1 MQRRAE
7 AGEGTAS
14 ATAAASLRERSSI
27 PARFGR
33 GLSFA
38 APVIFLLIISLTWE
52 ALVKSDVVNSFLLPA
67 PSSVVAAQWSLLGDE
82 AYWLS
87 LRITTYETL
96 VGFAI
101 GTVVGISLGAAIA
114 MSRFLRRGFHP
125 YVVLFQSLPKTAL
138 APTFLL
144 WFGFG
149 VASKIVHAAAIAF
162 FPVLVNTI
170 AGLDSLNQAPIM
182 LMRSY
187 GASNRQLLTKVSIPH
202 ALPTVMAGVKTAM
215 SLALVGAIV
224 SEFIGA
230 REGIGFLIHFYSF
243 RFRIDYVFALLATLA
258 FLGLFLYW
266 VIDMLDRRF
275 IFWRSSRAR

>member
-1 MQRRAE
+1 LAPLIFLVVI
-7 AGEGTAS
+7 S
-14 ATAAASLRERSSI
+14 AT
-27 PARFGR
+27 
-33 GLSFA
+33 
-38 APVIFLLIISLTWE
+38 WE
-52 ALVKSDVVNSFLLPA
+52 ILVQSDVVNSFLFPA
-67 PSSVVAAQWSLLGDE
+67 PSAVISAQWSLLGDS
-82 AYWLS
+82 AYWSS
-87 LRITTYETL
+87 LRVTTYETI
-96 VGFAI
+96 VGFLL
-101 GTVVGISLGAAIA
+101 GTGVGVLLGAAIS
-114 MSRFLRRGFHP
+114 MNRFLRRGFHP

-149 VASKIVHAAAIAF
+149 TASKIVHAAAIAF
-162 FPVLVNTI
+162 FPVLINTI
-170 AGLDSLNQAPIM
+170 AGLDSVNQAPIL

-187 GASNRQLLTKVSIPH
+187 GASKRQLLAKVSIPH
-202 ALPTVMAGVKTAM
+202 ALPTVMAGVKIAI

-266 VIDMLDRRF
+266 VLDVLDRRL

>member
-1 MQRRAE
+1 VSNQPLAATVSGDARTQSLRPNRLGKRLNFAAPLIFLLTISIIWEIVVQAE
-7 AGEGTAS
+7 LVNPFLFPPPSKVLAAS
-14 ATAAASLRERSSI
+14 WNLLQDPVYWSSLRATAAE
-27 PARFGR
+27 
-33 GLSFA
+33 
-38 APVIFLLIISLTWE
+38 
-52 ALVKSDVVNSFLLPA
+52 
-67 PSSVVAAQWSLLGDE
+67 
-82 AYWLS
+82 
-87 LRITTYETL
+87 
-96 VGFAI
+96 
-101 GTVVGISLGAAIA
+101 TVVGFFLGTAIGVGLGAAI
-114 MSRFLRRGFHP
+114 SISPFLRRGFHP
-125 YVVLFQSLPKTAL
+125 YVVFFQCLPKTAL

-149 VASKIVHAAAIAF
+149 MASKVVHAAAIAF

-170 AGLDSLNQAPIM
+170 AGLDSLTENPQL

-187 GASNRQLLTKVSIPH
+187 GASKRQTLTKVAVPH

-230 REGIGFLIHFYSF
+230 REGIGFLIHYYSF

-266 VIDMLDRRF
+266 TLDVLDRRL
-275 IFWRSSRAR
+275 IFWRRSRTR